1 MGGSGYRGDWKWDG
15 NAEWLDKMKL
25 KVLDIYEWKLLS
37 SAATDVELL
46 VASKNEQH
54 LNLGCNSDCQ
64 MYPSK
69 VRIRI
74 PTIFLQF

>member
-1 MGGSGYRGDWKWDG
+1 MDGSGYRGDWKRDG

-25 KVLDIYEWKLLS
+25 NIVDIYEWKLLS

-46 VASKNEQH
+46 VASKNKQH
-54 LNLGCNSDCQ
+54 LNIGCKSDRQ

-69 VRIRI
+69 VRIGI